1 MRKLVIF
8 QILRKGKQFDLL
20 GYIFCLGTKVQIF
33 LGLKYHNM
41 REIFNLVK
49 KVHIQTVCN
58 LLSVKFFRCEEYNQN
73 CDLEP
78 LSIQL

>member
-20 GYIFCLGTKVQIF
+20 GYIFCLGTKVQIV

-49 KVHIQTVCN
+49 NVHIQTVCN
-58 LLSVKFFRCEEYNQN
+58 LLSAKFFEVENIIKIVTLN
-73 CDLEP
+73 P